1 MEPIYLQR
9 QRMDGSPCTRPASG
23 TMLDVSR
30 NFWNMEQILM
40 LQVKEAS
47 NLGFEEPKSVCRW

>member
-1 MEPIYLQR
+1 
-9 QRMDGSPCTRPASG
+9 
-23 TMLDVSR
+23 MLDVSR

>member
-9 QRMDGSPCTRPASG
+9 QRMDGNPCTQLASG
-23 TMLDVSR
+23 TMLNVLR

-47 NLGFEEPKSVCRW
+47 N